1 MSWKNFCYEERINL
15 AKISIKPTKLV
26 GEIDIPGSKS
36 IGHRAIIAASLSKGK
51 SIIHHI
57 SMSDDILATLTCMQ
71 ELGCS
76 YEVKQNK
83 DGFCDI
89 EIWGRCK
96 EIFERRSFDAKE
108 SGSTLRF
115 LIPIALAFGGK
126 NIFSGSGRLKER
138 PLDIYYD
145 IFKQQGI
152 VFTNEQGKL
161 PLVTQGS
168 LQPGDFFVKG
178 NISSQFIS
186 GLLFALPLLD
196 GDSTLEVTG
205 KYESKAYVE
214 LTLATL
220 QAFGITIGKTGEKN
234 FYIPGRQC
242 YQPADYIVE
251 GDFSQA
257 AFWLSAGILGKQIT
271 CKNLQKDSLQGDA
284 VIMKLLQEMNGKLG
298 FQQQSI
304 IASSSK
310 TAGIKIDVSECP
322 DLVPMLAALAAVSQG
337 ETLIYNAERLKLK
350 ESDRLAA
357 ITSELKKMGAIIE
370 NDDSS
375 LSIKGKQEL
384 QGAVVSSWND
394 HRIAMA
400 LAIVST
406 NATGNV
412 IIEGAEAVEKS
423 YPHFWQDFQM
433 LGGIIVE

>member
-1 MSWKNFCYEERINL
+1 M

-36 IGHRAIIAASLSKGK
+36 LGHRAIIAASLSKGK
-51 SIIHHI
+51 SVIHHI
-57 SMSDDILATLTCMQ
+57 SMSDDILATLKCMQ

-83 DGFCDI
+83 GGFCDI

-96 EIFERRSFDAKE
+96 EVFDRRNFDAKE

-138 PLDIYYD
+138 PLDVYYD

-152 VFTNEQGKL
+152 DFTNEQGSL

-168 LQPGDFFVKG
+168 LNSGDFFVQG

-186 GLLFALPLLD
+186 GLLFALPLLV
-196 GDSTLEVTG
+196 GDSKLEVTG
-205 KYESKAYVE
+205 RYESKAYVE

-220 QAFGITIGKTGEKN
+220 QAFGINIEKTGEQS
-234 FYIPGRQC
+234 FYIPGGQT
-242 YQPADYIVE
+242 YEPTEYTVE

-257 AFWLSAGILGKQIT
+257 AFWLSAGILGQQIT
-271 CKNLQKDSLQGDA
+271 CNNLQKDSLQGDA
-284 VIMKLLQEMNGKLG
+284 IIMDLLLKMQGKLK
-298 FQQQSI
+298 FQQKCI
-304 IASSSK
+304 TACSSK
-310 TAGIKIDVSECP
+310 TSGIKIDVSECP
-322 DLVPMLAALAAVSQG
+322 DLVPMLAALAAVSEG
-337 ETLIYNAERLKLK
+337 DTLIYNAERLKLK

-357 ITSELKKMGAIIE
+357 ITSELKKMGADIE
-370 NDDSS
+370 NSNNS
-375 LSIKGKQEL
+375 LLIKGKKEL
-384 QGAVVSSWND
+384 HGAVVNSWND

-400 LAIVST
+400 LAIVAT
-406 NATGNV
+406 NAVGDV

-433 LGGIIVE
+433 LGGSINE